1 MYVIRVSDVRDALD
15 ALKKHCPGY
24 QNLVELLK
32 NRLFEQI
39 IEVEGEPK
47 CSLSEE
53 SQYWWS

>member
-1 MYVIRVSDVRDALD
+1 MFVIRVGDVRDALD
-15 ALKKHCPGY
+15 ALKKHCPEAEK
-24 QNLVELLK
+24 LVELLK

-47 CSLSEE
+47 CSLSQE